1 MPLTELDDDLK
12 ASAKTEK
19 IAEAFRTI
27 LEVFQLIFVFYRLKP
42 QANSFNFSALE
53 KMLIAAD

>member
-27 LEVFQLIFVFYRLKP
+27 LEVFQLIFVF
-42 QANSFNFSALE
+42 
-53 KMLIAAD
+53 LIVVNI